1 MIEDLQV
8 LGGLVCVWQGE
19 VERDRATCNSLT
31 AGFLIL
37 NFSWFEN
44 EQSRVCALFCSCSYS
59 VRRMDWMCGSKCI
72 PRRRRRRKMRRR
84 RRRRR

>member
-8 LGGLVCVWQGE
+8 LGGLCVCGRGRWR
-19 VERDRATCNSLT
+19 ERDRETCNSLT
-31 AGFLIL
+31 AGFVTL

-72 PRRRRRRKMRRR
+72 PRRRRRWRR
-84 RRRRR
+84 